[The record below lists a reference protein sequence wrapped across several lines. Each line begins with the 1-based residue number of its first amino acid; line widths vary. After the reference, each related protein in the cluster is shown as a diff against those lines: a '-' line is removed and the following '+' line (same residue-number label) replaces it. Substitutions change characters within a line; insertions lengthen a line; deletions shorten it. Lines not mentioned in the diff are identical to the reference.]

1 MPGKFVRGDGWRLE
15 HDWQR
20 FCERLPTNIEL
31 GFWEKWPDANVGIAL
46 GPASGGE
53 PGVQLVA
60 LDLDTDDR
68 ELSEAIIT
76 AAGASP
82 VRKRG
87 RKGQTLFY
95 RASLAVVNR
104 SFNIG
109 RDRVLD
115 LLAKGRQTV
124 LPPSIHPATGEPYV
138 WLTLDTLESF
148 PVADLPEL
156 PDDIADR
163 LASALAPF
171 GVECAGGASVTIATR
186 VNLDGSES
194 PHRALNEKALANL
207 EAWVPALKLYGCE
220 RHNGGF
226 RAVAHWRASGS
237 GRPLHKRNPNLSI
250 LPEGIRDFG
259 LDGKG
264 YTPLDVVMAATD
276 ADLDMAFK
284 WLQDRVDARAAW
296 SAWSD
301 FEGPKKNRERSPEK
315 RPETAAEP
323 EAVSAEAEADEGAQA
338 AENPAPEPTPE
349 PEAANDDEPPAVPG
363 LFPAELL
370 DPPGLVGDLVRWMN
384 AASEKPSPTLN
395 LGAALAFLGAVMGQ
409 RFESETEARTNVY
422 IVGVA
427 PTAFGKSY
435 PLKAISRVM
444 TEGGF
449 QAFRGPADFKS
460 DGGIRKLLEQK
471 KTCVACIDEM
481 GGFLKR
487 VLDRKAA
494 AHDRRIRDMLL
505 ALFSAANDVYQGSE
519 GAAERA
525 VEIINPNLCIF
536 GASTPEDFWSAFS
549 SGNVS
554 DGLLP
559 RFLIFDA
566 GRKRPATVD
575 PTADPKEPPEAVVK
589 GIRAVLAARPKGGN
603 LDTRPIVARYGVGAK
618 EWFSALRRE
627 MEARAD
633 KATGIEQAVVSR
645 VAEHTIKLALIVAV
659 GCAPS
664 APVITV
670 EHLMWARGVVDCSS
684 AAILSA
690 VEGRIADNDRQAEYL
705 MVLGIIRDAGKS
717 GILRSQLLRQI
728 RGLIDL
734 RRFGD
739 IVSQLK
745 EAKEI
750 DDGVITPLGGGRP
763 GARLWVLDKE
773 QREAS

>member
-1 MPGKFVRGDGWRLE
+1 MKTGAAVQAGEALPEAKRL
-15 HDWQR
+15 
-20 FCERLPTNIEL
+20 RLAE
-31 GFWEKWPDANVGIAL
+31 AAVGGVAL
-46 GPASGGE
+46 GRDGRRRARRLFDGVAHEVAVSYLIEQGWLAPLVTKATATVIDTTGVKKLGGE
-53 PGVQLVA
+53 FQAKALQAAADKFEITRDAVEEIVA
-60 LDLDTDDR
+60 LGQDRRSWLVFATGKEHAAHICEALEAYGYRGGVITDETPSGER
-68 ELSEAIIT
+68 A
-76 AAGASP
+76 
-82 VRKRG
+82 R
-87 RKGQTLFY
+87 LFY

-575 PTADPKEPPEAVVK
+575 PTAEGHESASSNRSKIATVRSSGEP
-589 GIRAVLAARPKGGN
+589 
-603 LDTRPIVARYGVGAK
+603 
-618 EWFSALRRE
+618 FSTE
-627 MEARAD
+627 
-633 KATGIEQAVVSR
+633 
-645 VAEHTIKLALIVAV
+645 
-659 GCAPS
+659 
-664 APVITV
+664 
-670 EHLMWARGVVDCSS
+670 
-684 AAILSA
+684 
-690 VEGRIADNDRQAEYL
+690 
-705 MVLGIIRDAGKS
+705 
-717 GILRSQLLRQI
+717 
-728 RGLIDL
+728 
-734 RRFGD
+734 
-739 IVSQLK
+739 
-745 EAKEI
+745 
-750 DDGVITPLGGGRP
+750 
-763 GARLWVLDKE
+763 
-773 QREAS
+773 